1 VLDIEDRND
10 ATILLTMFA
19 NSFVTFV
26 LAALV
31 LSALYCLRCIYVFYC
46 EQKIYWT
53 KREID
58 WTKARSSPMGLGSRA
73 LDACKAAISAGGRF
87 LGGSC
92 RDISGAYLG
101 RGRRALAAAISTLG
115 LPAVWWSGRTSRQ
128 GRGTVPQEAATGRLH
143 LKPAQQRVLEAL
155 ASRDSA
161 ELTRGQYQEIA
172 GVSRSQAAYDLA
184 ELVEAGVLERL
195 GGGRATRYRPVRKK
209 SHAGQRRWTT
219 ERIRTELAEFC
230 AGQKEWPSAG
240 AFKAAG
246 RADLYVAASRYGGI
260 GFWAVELGYARPG
273 RAASA
278 RPPETPLGR
287 KLAWAGAG
295 ALASAALVAAA
306 AAVVVV
312 SLPRESTRTVG
323 SPRVSP
329 PATVGGR
336 VSDESSHAVRKSR
349 TAAAQVA
356 KRKKVRRANPSVAR
370 HVERA
375 REQPATGSS
384 APTLITYRTYSPS
397 SSTGSSA
404 QHVST
409 PTAPT
414 PTTSGGP
421 TPLRAPLTA
430 SAPTPLKPPR

>member
-1 VLDIEDRND
+1 
-10 ATILLTMFA
+10 MFA
-19 NSFVTFV
+19 SSFVTVF

-31 LSALYCLRCIYVFYC
+31 LQLLYCLRCIYILYF

-53 KREID
+53 RRKID
-58 WTKARSSPMGLGSRA
+58 WTKARSNLLGLPRRELG
-73 LDACKAAISAGGRF
+73 ACKAAISAGGRF

-101 RGRRALAAAISTLG
+101 RGRRVVAAAISTLG
-115 LPAVWWSGRTSRQ
+115 LPAVLWSGRTSRQ
-128 GRGTVPQEAATGRLH
+128 GRGTVPQAAATGRLH
-143 LKPAQQRVLEAL
+143 LKPAQQRAVEAL
-155 ASRDSA
+155 ASSDSA

-184 ELVEAGVLERL
+184 ALVEAGVLERL
-195 GGGRATRYRPVRKK
+195 GGGRATRYRPVRK
-209 SHAGQRRWTT
+209 SQAGQRHWTS
-219 ERIRTELAEFC
+219 ERIRAELAEFC
-230 AGQKEWPSAG
+230 GDAREWPSAG

-246 RADLYVAASRYGGI
+246 RTDLYVAASRYGGI
-260 GFWAVELGYARPG
+260 GFWAVELGYPRPG

-306 AAVVVV
+306 AAVVVL

-329 PATVGGR
+329 PATVDGR

-349 TAAAQVA
+349 TPATQVP
-356 KRKKVRRANPSVAR
+356 KKKVRRAHPSVSR
-370 HVERA
+370 HVERV

-384 APTLITYRTYSPS
+384 AATLITYRTYSRPS
-397 SSTGSSA
+397 SSGSSA

-409 PTAPT
+409 PTTPV